1 MSIGGIGV
9 FRLTFATIVWI
20 SDSSALDKDSIE
32 TSRESFE
39 KSKSSISNLA
49 IEILKM
55 IGEEELRLMK

>member
-1 MSIGGIGV
+1 MSFGGIGV
-9 FRLTFATIVWI
+9 FRLTFAMIVWI
-20 SDSSALDKDSIE
+20 PDSSTLDKDSIE